1 MKPSEIR
8 NELLEQH
15 QGLRLRIEQARE
27 VVTRCQRGEDA
38 RDDLHRAL
46 VHVADAVRM
55 HNQREEELMHDVLP
69 PLDVWGHVRK
79 EVMLEEHVVEHSEI
93 FNALMQASSG
103 KDLEKAAA
111 TALTLFEQML
121 QHMEREEKVFLGAD
135 LLSDFGA
142 PPDTF
147 GG

>member
-8 NELLEQH
+8 KELLEQH
-15 QGLRLRIEQARE
+15 QDLRVRIDQARE
-27 VVTRCQRGEDA
+27 VVARCQRGQA
-38 RDDLHRAL
+38 GSDDLHRAL

-55 HNQREEELMHDVLP
+55 HNQREEELMRDVLP
-69 PLDVWGHVRK
+69 TVDAWGPVRK

-93 FNALMQASSG
+93 YDALLQAGQGGDLG
-103 KDLEKAAA
+103 KAST
-111 TALTLFEQML
+111 TALVLFERMVE
-121 QHMEREEKVFLGAD
+121 HMAREEKVFLGAD
-135 LLSDFGA
+135 LLDDLGA